1 MFKLIFKV
9 LLVFCVIFTIHS
21 LSRKNPTYDAV
32 VLNLIPNSCDRECKK
47 KLFEAEME
55 DSMQQMAKRI
65 MSELLYQT
73 KQITKDRQ

>member
-1 MFKLIFKV
+1 MFKFMFKV

-21 LSRKNPTYDAV
+21 LARKNPTYDAV

-55 DSMQQMAKRI
+55 DSMQQMAKSI
-65 MSELLYQT
+65 MAELLYQT
-73 KQITKDRQ
+73 KQMTKDRQ

>member
-1 MFKLIFKV
+1 MFKFIFKV

-21 LSRKNPTYDAV
+21 LARKNPTYDAV

-55 DSMQQMAKRI
+55 DSMQQMAKSI
-65 MSELLYQT
+65 MAELLYQT
-73 KQITKDRQ
+73 KQMTKDRQ

>member
-1 MFKLIFKV
+1 MFKV

-21 LSRKNPTYDAV
+21 LARKNPTYDAV

-55 DSMQQMAKRI
+55 DSMQQMAKSI
-65 MSELLYQT
+65 MAELLYQT
-73 KQITKDRQ
+73 KKISEERK